1 MKTRSLP
8 LRRARLGRTTAV
20 AVLAAAAVFLTGCGG
35 EDDTASSAHAGH
47 SASAT
52 APSAQSGHNA
62 HDVTFAQ
69 QMIPHHRQAVAMAD
83 LAPTRAQ
90 SQQVKDLAE
99 KIKKA
104 QDPEITTMSG
114 WLKAWGEQVPEDDGA
129 DGMPGMDDMA
139 GRDHSGHSGTSA
151 SPMPGMMDHSEMEK
165 LKKMSGAEF
174 DRAFVQ
180 MMVEHHEG
188 ALTMA
193 RAEQSD
199 GAYAPARTLAE
210 SVVATQTVEIT
221 EMKKLLGEQ

>member
-8 LRRARLGRTTAV
+8 LRRTRLGRTTAV
-20 AVLAAAAVFLTGCGG
+20 AVLAAAALFLTACGG
-35 EDDTASSAHAGH
+35 GDDTASSAHAGH

-52 APSAQSGHNA
+52 APTARSDHDA

-69 QMIPHHRQAVAMAD
+69 QMIPHHRQAVAMAE
-83 LAPTRAQ
+83 LAPARAR

-114 WLKAWGEQVPEDDGA
+114 WLRTWGEQVPEDDGA
-129 DGMPGMDDMA
+129 DGMAGMDDMA
-139 GRDHSGHSGTSA
+139 GMDHSGHPA
-151 SPMPGMMDHSEMEK
+151 SPMPGVMDHFDMEK
-165 LKKMSGAEF
+165 LKKLSGADF
-174 DRAFVQ
+174 DRAFLQ

-199 GAYAPARTLAE
+199 GTYAPARTLAA
-210 SVVATQTVEIT
+210 SVVATQTAEIA
-221 EMKKLLGEQ
+221 EMKKLLGDQ